1 MHIKNDTH
9 FPNRIKQQPCIRRMP
24 LRPGNAVISPSTSPE
39 RIHMRI
45 VTLEEHFTVPRI
57 VAGISSDAIA
67 RRGFPTD
74 PSFVWAQTTKRN
86 ELADLGDARL
96 ADMDQSGITLQVLSV
111 AGPGADLVAGQQGI
125 DLARAYNDALAEAC
139 ARHPTRYRGFAHL
152 PMLAPEAAAAELERA
167 ATQLG
172 FHGVLV
178 NGATGGRFL
187 DAPEFEPILAQAE
200 KLDLPIYLHPGIPDQ
215 SVRDAYFG
223 NLPGNFGFTLALSAW
238 GWHADTAIH
247 TLRLVLSGALDRH
260 PGLKIVIG
268 HMGEALPFMLDR
280 IDETTAAQA
289 KVSLRRSVRQ
299 TILDQVWI
307 TTSGF
312 FTMVPFMAALM
323 SFGVDRILFSVDY
336 PFASNARARAFL
348 DSLPVSPA
356 DRAKIA
362 HGNADRL
369 LRLPA

>member
-1 MHIKNDTH
+1 
-9 FPNRIKQQPCIRRMP
+9 
-24 LRPGNAVISPSTSPE
+24 
-39 RIHMRI
+39 MRI

-57 VAGISSDAIA
+57 VAGIAPDAIA
-67 RRGFPTD
+67 RRGFPGPD
-74 PSFVWAQTTKRN
+74 FPWAQVTKRN
-86 ELADLGDARL
+86 ELADLGDTRL
-96 ADMDQSGITLQVLSV
+96 ADMDASGITVQVLSV
-111 AGPGADLVAGQQGI
+111 AGPGADLVPGQAGI

-139 ARHPTRYRGFAHL
+139 TRHPTRYRGFAHL
-152 PMLAPEAAAAELERA
+152 PLLAPEAAADELRRSVKD
-167 ATQLG
+167 LG

-178 NGATGGRFL
+178 NGATDGRFL
-187 DAPEFEPILAQAE
+187 DDPAFAPILAQAE
-200 KLDLPIYLHPGIPDQ
+200 QLDVPIYLHPGLPTRA
-215 SVRDAYFG
+215 VRDAYFE
-223 NLPGNFGFTLALSAW
+223 NLPGNFSFTMAQSAW

-280 IDETTAAQA
+280 IDETTAAEA
-289 KVSLRRSVRQ
+289 KTRLRRSVRQ

-312 FTMVPFMAALM
+312 FTMVPFMATLM
-323 SFGVDRILFSVDY
+323 TFGVDRILFSVDY

-348 DSLPVSPA
+348 DALPVSPA

-362 HGNADRL
+362 HANADRL
-369 LRLPA
+369 LRLPV

>member
-1 MHIKNDTH
+1 
-9 FPNRIKQQPCIRRMP
+9 
-24 LRPGNAVISPSTSPE
+24 
-39 RIHMRI
+39 MRI
-45 VTLEEHFTVPRI
+45 VALEEHFTAPGI
-57 VAGISSDAIA
+57 VAGISRDAIT
-67 RRGFPTD
+67 RRGFPGPD
-74 PSFVWAQTTKRN
+74 FPWAQTIKRA

-96 ADMDQSGITLQVLSV
+96 ADMDASGITTQVLSV
-111 AGPGADLVAGQQGI
+111 AGPGADLVPGQPGI

-152 PMLAPEAAAAELERA
+152 PLLEPDAAAEELHR
-167 ATQLG
+167 TVTKLG

-178 NGATGGRFL
+178 NGATDGRFL
-187 DAPEFEPILAQAE
+187 DDPRFEPVLAQAE
-200 KLDLPIYLHPGIPDQ
+200 KDDLPIYLHPGIPTEP
-215 SVRDAYFG
+215 VRAAYYD
-223 NLPGNFGFTLALSAW
+223 NLPGNFSFTLALSAW

-268 HMGEALPFMLDR
+268 HMGEAIPFMLDR
-280 IDETTAAQA
+280 IDETTAATA
-289 KVSLRRSVRQ
+289 KTHLKRSVRQ

-323 SFGVDRILFSVDY
+323 TFGPDRIMFSVDY

-348 DSLPVSPA
+348 DALPVSPA

-369 LRLPA
+369 LRLPADHI

>member
-1 MHIKNDTH
+1 
-9 FPNRIKQQPCIRRMP
+9 
-24 LRPGNAVISPSTSPE
+24 
-39 RIHMRI
+39 MRI
-45 VTLEEHFTVPRI
+45 VALEEHYVVPDI
-57 VAGISSDAIA
+57 VAGISPAAIA
-67 RRGFPTD
+67 RRGFPGPD
-74 PSFVWAQTTKRN
+74 FPWAQTTKRS

-96 ADMDQSGITLQVLSV
+96 GDMDASGITTQVLSV
-111 AGPGADLVAGQQGI
+111 AGPGADLVPGQPGI

-152 PMLAPEAAAAELERA
+152 PLLSPEAAADELQR
-167 ATQLG
+167 TVNDYG

-178 NGATGGRFL
+178 NGATEGIFL
-187 DAPEFEPILAQAE
+187 DDPRFEPVLARAE
-200 KLDLPIYLHPGIPDQ
+200 ELDLPIYLHPGIPTEP
-215 SVRDAYFG
+215 VRAAYYD
-223 NLPGNFGFTLALSAW
+223 NLPGNFSFTLALSAW

-247 TLRLVLSGALDRH
+247 TLRMVLSGALDRH
-260 PGLKIVIG
+260 PGLKLVIG

-280 IDETTAAQA
+280 IDETTAATA
-289 KVSLRRSVRQ
+289 KTHLRRSVRQ

-323 SFGVDRILFSVDY
+323 SFGADRIMFSVDY

-348 DSLPVSPA
+348 DALPVSPA

-369 LRLPA
+369 LRLPAGVT

>member
-1 MHIKNDTH
+1 
-9 FPNRIKQQPCIRRMP
+9 
-24 LRPGNAVISPSTSPE
+24 
-39 RIHMRI
+39 MR
-45 VTLEEHFTVPRI
+45 VVALEEHYTVPRI
-57 VAGISSDAIA
+57 VAGIAPDAIA
-67 RRGFPTD
+67 RRGFPGPD
-74 PSFVWAQTTKRN
+74 AVWSQTIKRN

-96 ADMDQSGITLQVLSV
+96 ADMDAGGITVQVLSV
-111 AGPGADLVAGQQGI
+111 AGPGADVVPGQAGV
-125 DLARAYNDALAEAC
+125 DMARAYNDALAEAC

-152 PMLAPEAAAAELERA
+152 PLLVPEAAADELDR
-167 ATQLG
+167 TVRDLG

-178 NGATGGRFL
+178 NGPTDGRFL
-187 DAPEFEPILAQAE
+187 DDPAFEPVLAKAE
-200 KLDLPIYLHPGIPDQ
+200 QLDVPIYIHPGIPAPE
-215 SVRDAYFG
+215 VRQAYYDG
-223 NLPGNFGFTLALSAW
+223 LPGNFGFTLALSAW
-238 GWHADTAIH
+238 GWHAETAIH

-280 IDETTAAQA
+280 IDETTAAEA
-289 KVSLRRSVRQ
+289 KARLKRSVRQ

-348 DSLPVSPA
+348 DALPVSPA
-356 DRAKIA
+356 DRIKIA

-369 LRLPA
+369 LRLPV

>member
-1 MHIKNDTH
+1 
-9 FPNRIKQQPCIRRMP
+9 
-24 LRPGNAVISPSTSPE
+24 
-39 RIHMRI
+39 MRI
-45 VTLEEHFTVPRI
+45 VALEEHYTVPRI
-57 VAGISSDAIA
+57 VAGISPDAIA
-67 RRGFPTD
+67 RRGFPGPD
-74 PSFVWAQTTKRN
+74 FVWAQTTRRN

-96 ADMDQSGITLQVLSV
+96 ADMDAAGITVQVLSV
-111 AGPGADLVAGQQGI
+111 AGPGADLVPGQPGI

-139 ARHPTRYRGFAHL
+139 ARHPARYRGFAHL
-152 PMLAPEAAAAELERA
+152 PLLAPEAAADELQRTVKE
-167 ATQLG
+167 LG

-178 NGATGGRFL
+178 NGATDGRFL
-187 DAPEFEPILAQAE
+187 DDPAFEPILVRAE
-200 KLDLPIYLHPGIPDQ
+200 ALDLPIYLHPGIPTLA
-215 SVRDAYFG
+215 VRNAYYDG
-223 NLPGNFGFTLALSAW
+223 LPGNFSFSMALSTW

-280 IDETTAAQA
+280 IDATTAAEA
-289 KVSLRRSVRQ
+289 KVRLKRSVRQ

-323 SFGVDRILFSVDY
+323 SFGVDRIMFSVDY

-348 DSLPVSPA
+348 DELPVSPA

-369 LRLPA
+369 LRLAH